1 MGQGISSTDWGGVG
15 VPSAERVSGTESNW
29 AHSSR
34 AAARMPSM
42 KSPAGRLTMAE
53 LGVGMLR
60 LLAGGASGSPVWRRV
75 GAKKPLQGGG
85 GKLGAAGTVRA
96 AVGSTMGAGA
106 TGASVDGVVCGI
118 SGIPFSYCNCLSLRC
133 RA

>member
-1 MGQGISSTDWGGVG
+1 
-15 VPSAERVSGTESNW
+15 
-29 AHSSR
+29 
-34 AAARMPSM
+34 M

-53 LGVGMLR
+53 LGVGMLKV
-60 LLAGGASGSPVWRRV
+60 LAGGASASCVRRRV

-85 GKLGAAGTVRA
+85 GKLGAAGTVGA
-96 AVGSTMGAGA
+96 AVGGTMGAGV

-118 SGIPFSYCNCLSLRC
+118 SGIPFSYCNCLPLRC

>member
-1 MGQGISSTDWGGVG
+1 
-15 VPSAERVSGTESNW
+15 
-29 AHSSR
+29 
-34 AAARMPSM
+34 M

-106 TGASVDGVVCGI
+106 TGASVDGEVCGI